1 MADLEII
8 DDEENDEITHPWEVT
23 QSELPK
29 DQKKALY
36 RELFIYEQSDEYKKI
51 EKFCQSKVE
60 EQEKES
66 RTIAFSR
73 VETKNTK
80 SIIDEYVALYR
91 IFEEISKKISNQ
103 TFKEYFTE
111 YRMTALESAIVRK
124 KGIVDRNGTTVPLDM
139 PIYTEL
145 DLSKEITAGYNSFS
159 HYLKYCL
166 SLFEVK
172 EESNEIETQENPHQP
187 Y

>member
-1 MADLEII
+1 MADIEII

-29 DQKKALY
+29 EQKKALY
-36 RELFIYEQSDEYKKI
+36 RELFIYGQSDEYKEL
-51 EKFCQSKVE
+51 EKFCNEKVII
-60 EQEKES
+60 QETIS
-66 RTIAFSR
+66 RGIAFNR
-73 VETKNTK
+73 EETKNTK
-80 SIIDEYVALYR
+80 SIIDEYVSLYT
-91 IFEEISKKISNQ
+91 IFKEISSKITNI

-145 DLSKEITAGYNSFS
+145 DISKEITAGYNSFS
-159 HYLKYCL
+159 QYLKYCL
-166 SLFEVK
+166 SLYETK
-172 EESNEIETQENPHQP
+172 EEKEELIDNPHQP

>member
-23 QSELPK
+23 QAELPK

-36 RELFIYEQSDEYKKI
+36 RELFVYGQSDEYKKI
-51 EKFCQSKVE
+51 EKFCNKKVV
-60 EQEKES
+60 EQEKIS
-66 RTIAFSR
+66 RNIAFDR
-73 VETKNTK
+73 TETKNTK

-91 IFEEISKKISNQ
+91 IFEEISAKINNI

-124 KGIVDRNGTTVPLDM
+124 KGIVDRNGSTVPLDM

-145 DLSKEITAGYNSFS
+145 DLSKEVTA
-159 HYLKYCL
+159 
-166 SLFEVK
+166 
-172 EESNEIETQENPHQP
+172 
-187 Y
+187 